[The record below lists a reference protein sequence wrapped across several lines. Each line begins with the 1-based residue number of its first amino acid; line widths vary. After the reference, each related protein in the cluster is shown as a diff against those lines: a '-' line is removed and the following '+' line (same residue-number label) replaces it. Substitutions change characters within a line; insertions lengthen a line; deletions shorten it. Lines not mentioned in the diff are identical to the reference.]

1 MKDRFQTKRLN
12 TVKLTNSANKF
23 PQKIVLENDKMCL

>member
-12 TVKLTNSANKF
+12 TVKLTNSVNKF